1 MTHFKHGEWLVTCDR
16 CGWKRFASQVT
27 ETWDGLIVC
36 KPSIKNGC
44 FETRHPQDFIK
55 QIKDDSSVPF
65 IRSRPA
71 DVYASDAAEFN
82 CTTAEEVAVQQS
94 AVQNMG
100 LVYINKG
107 LSYGPITVINTEVIV
122 NCTWTIL

>member
-65 IRSRPA
+65 VRSRPA
-71 DVYASDAAEFN
+71 DVYASDAVEINCSAAEFM
-82 CTTAEEVAVQQS
+82 AV
-94 AVQNMG
+94 
-100 LVYINKG
+100 
-107 LSYGPITVINTEVIV
+107 YGPFDVDRTIAKGTTRGPVRILDGVTITVRCEWEIF
-122 NCTWTIL
+122 